1 MAIWDRFSFLNKIFK
16 PKAQV
21 RETVSI
27 NDRRLLEILG
37 IEIGELNLRG
47 KNALKEATVF
57 ACIRILADAVGKLP
71 VKVYQ
76 SKEGKQVAA
85 DHYLTKL
92 IKTRPNPWMTARD
105 FFKALEVQRNI
116 HGNSY
121 AWLDI
126 PRRGRN
132 AGKVQGIYPLD
143 STKVE
148 IWIDDVGLF
157 PGKGKMWYIY
167 TDNKGE
173 KYKIKPDEILHFK
186 GLTFDGIAGMT
197 PIELLKETVE
207 NAGAASK
214 FLNNSYKSG
223 MQTKGIIHYV
233 GDLSPEAE
241 KIFREKFEQMSSGL
255 KNANRV
261 ALLPVGYQYQPLSL
275 KMTDAQFLENTE
287 LTIRQ
292 IAAAFGVKMHQLNEL
307 SRATHT
313 NVEYQQREF
322 YVDTLMDIL
331 TGYEQEL
338 SYKLFTDEELNE
350 GYYIKFNVDAIL
362 RADQK
367 TRYEGYRT
375 AIQSG
380 FLTPNEVREL
390 EEKPPLQ
397 GGDRL
402 LVNGNMMPIEMA
414 GEQYKKKGGESD
426 EQ

>member
-1 MAIWDRFSFLNKIFK
+1 MAIWDRFSFLSKIFK
-16 PKAQV
+16 LKAQV
-21 RETVSI
+21 KETVSI

-37 IEIGELNLRG
+37 VEIGELNLRG

-148 IWIDDVGLF
+148 IWIDDVGLL

-167 TDNKGE
+167 TDNKGK

-214 FLNNSYKSG
+214 FLNYSYKSG

-241 KIFREKFEQMSSGL
+241 RIFREKFEQMSSGL

-402 LVNGNMMPIEMA
+402 LINGNMMPIEMA
-414 GEQYKKKGGESD
+414 GEQYKKKSGERD

>member
-1 MAIWDRFSFLNKIFK
+1 MAIWDRFFFLNKIFK

-167 TDNKGE
+167 TDNKGK

-331 TGYEQEL
+331 AGYEQEL

-402 LVNGNMMPIEMA
+402 LINGNMMPIEMA
-414 GEQYKKKGGESD
+414 GEAYKSK
-426 EQ
+426 QNAN

>member
-1 MAIWDRFSFLNKIFK
+1 M
-16 PKAQV
+16 
-21 RETVSI
+21 
-27 NDRRLLEILG
+27 
-37 IEIGELNLRG
+37 NLRG

-148 IWIDDVGLF
+148 IWIDDVGLL

-167 TDNKGE
+167 TDNKGK

-186 GLTFDGIAGMT
+186 GLTFDGIARMT

-214 FLNNSYKSG
+214 FLNYSYKSG

-241 KIFREKFEQMSSGL
+241 KDF
-255 KNANRV
+255 
-261 ALLPVGYQYQPLSL
+261 
-275 KMTDAQFLENTE
+275 
-287 LTIRQ
+287 
-292 IAAAFGVKMHQLNEL
+292 
-307 SRATHT
+307 
-313 NVEYQQREF
+313 
-322 YVDTLMDIL
+322 
-331 TGYEQEL
+331 
-338 SYKLFTDEELNE
+338 
-350 GYYIKFNVDAIL
+350 
-362 RADQK
+362 
-367 TRYEGYRT
+367 
-375 AIQSG
+375 
-380 FLTPNEVREL
+380 
-390 EEKPPLQ
+390 Q
-397 GGDRL
+397 GK
-402 LVNGNMMPIEMA
+402 I
-414 GEQYKKKGGESD
+414 
-426 EQ
+426 

>member
-1 MAIWDRFSFLNKIFK
+1 
-16 PKAQV
+16 
-21 RETVSI
+21 
-27 NDRRLLEILG
+27 
-37 IEIGELNLRG
+37 
-47 KNALKEATVF
+47 
-57 ACIRILADAVGKLP
+57 
-71 VKVYQ
+71 
-76 SKEGKQVAA
+76 
-85 DHYLTKL
+85 
-92 IKTRPNPWMTARD
+92 
-105 FFKALEVQRNI
+105 
-116 HGNSY
+116 
-121 AWLDI
+121 
-126 PRRGRN
+126 
-132 AGKVQGIYPLD
+132 
-143 STKVE
+143 
-148 IWIDDVGLF
+148 
-157 PGKGKMWYIY
+157 
-167 TDNKGE
+167 
-173 KYKIKPDEILHFK
+173 
-186 GLTFDGIAGMT
+186 MT

-313 NVEYQQREF
+313 NVEHQQREF

-402 LVNGNMMPIEMA
+402 LINGNMMPIEMA
-414 GEQYKKKGGESD
+414 GEAYKSK
-426 EQ
+426 QNAN